1 MKDGAFEE
9 GEFNRSLS
17 TIVYVCAILTIVSFW
32 LIQLESVLKPFF
44 IALAVYFVLKP
55 GADALSANG
64 FPLVLSYF
72 TMLMGFFAV
81 VGAAGFFAYVQAD
94 TLMSDTATVEEYNA
108 AVQTDVPFNP
118 AVKDGRGTV
127 GLDVP
132 KTNWANRL
140 DTPPYEAYAI
150 TCGITFTFGGIR
162 IDTQGQVIDADGNQS
177 RGLYAAGELVGGL
190 FYFNYPGGTGL
201 MSGAVFGKI
210 AGTSAGQ
217 SVSTQ
222 SFDR

>member
-108 AVQTDVPFNP
+108 NLEEKWNWLRDDSFAAGAVQ
-118 AVKDGRGTV
+118 
-127 GLDVP
+127 
-132 KTNWANRL
+132 NWAGSENATL
-140 DTPPYEAYAI
+140 A
-150 TCGITFTFGGIR
+150 
-162 IDTQGQVIDADGNQS
+162 
-177 RGLYAAGELVGGL
+177 ELSL
-190 FYFNYPGGTGL
+190 
-201 MSGAVFGKI
+201 I
-210 AGTSAGQ
+210 HI
-217 SVSTQ
+217 
-222 SFDR
+222 

>member
-108 AVQTDVPFNP
+108 NLEEKWNWLRDDSFAAGADKIGQVQKTPRSQRGSANLVSWAP
-118 AVKDGRGTV
+118 AVKFRTLWSTCWPVSGT
-127 GLDVP
+127 
-132 KTNWANRL
+132 
-140 DTPPYEAYAI
+140 
-150 TCGITFTFGGIR
+150 
-162 IDTQGQVIDADGNQS
+162 
-177 RGLYAAGELVGGL
+177 
-190 FYFNYPGGTGL
+190 
-201 MSGAVFGKI
+201 
-210 AGTSAGQ
+210 
-217 SVSTQ
+217 
-222 SFDR
+222 